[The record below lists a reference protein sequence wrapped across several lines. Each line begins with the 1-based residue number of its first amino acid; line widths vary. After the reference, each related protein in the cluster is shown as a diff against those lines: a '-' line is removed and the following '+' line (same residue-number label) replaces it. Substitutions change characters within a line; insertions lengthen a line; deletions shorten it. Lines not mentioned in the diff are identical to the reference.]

1 MFDFVKIGSDYLVC
15 AFGVNLKLFGTL
27 RHLVAHIA
35 VEALVLLI
43 FVHGALLVPPVK
55 HADEEGADSDGDEE
69 VEYAENPKE
78 AAHSIVAARPDASFR
93 PCIDLSVSLA
103 KIFAHVR
110 VEISKLFVA
119 NRARVKVLQSC

>member
-1 MFDFVKIGSDYLVC
+1 MFDFVKIGSDHLVC

-43 FVHGALLVPPVK
+43 FVHSALLVPPVK

-69 VEYAENPKE
+69 VE
-78 AAHSIVAARPDASFR
+78 
-93 PCIDLSVSLA
+93 
-103 KIFAHVR
+103 
-110 VEISKLFVA
+110 
-119 NRARVKVLQSC
+119 